1 MGGYG
6 SGRLKMSRLTTECI
20 AIDTMQFKDYLR
32 TPGTTT
38 GHLVITS
45 GAMKDH
51 CPPDVIPGLAY
62 CIERFERH
70 TKWPFYDG
78 KLTLDYVVK
87 RGKQEQD
94 VSISIPLITAPC
106 NYGGVRWW
114 MVAPCCGKRVRAVYI
129 GSMLL
134 SPMCRTCQGLHYE
147 SQRSSYIE
155 KHITYEKYLLS
166 NYGLQWEYNEYH
178 SLKEHYFEI
187 TPEYEYKMRMSQLEQ
202 DLHLMRLLIDFE
214 TKMLKIHLRDMTS
227 LKSDKDKVL
236 YLEQVV
242 KERGQDYALDLVKML
257 GLSIQFERAVL
268 RSADTSILNDIAICY
283 EPEYAAPI
291 SDEGSEPVPHTLKLL
306 RGKEQAIKQEMQA
319 LEKEAA

>member
-1 MGGYG
+1 
-6 SGRLKMSRLTTECI
+6 
-20 AIDTMQFKDYLR
+20 
-32 TPGTTT
+32 
-38 GHLVITS
+38 
-45 GAMKDH
+45 
-51 CPPDVIPGLAY
+51 
-62 CIERFERH
+62 
-70 TKWPFYDG
+70 
-78 KLTLDYVVK
+78 
-87 RGKQEQD
+87 
-94 VSISIPLITAPC
+94 
-106 NYGGVRWW
+106 
-114 MVAPCCGKRVRAVYI
+114 
-129 GSMLL
+129 
-134 SPMCRTCQGLHYE
+134 
-147 SQRSSYIE
+147 
-155 KHITYEKYLLS
+155 
-166 NYGLQWEYNEYH
+166 
-178 SLKEHYFEI
+178 
-187 TPEYEYKMRMSQLEQ
+187 MRISQLEQ
-202 DLHLMRLLIDFE
+202 DLHLMRLLIGFE